1 MLGFYQPISS
11 WTHLLGALLAIC
23 TGAILIRKGWG
34 NRIRVLALF
43 VFMTGI
49 VLMFSMSSIYHAL
62 EPGLGRQVFRK
73 LDYAAIFV
81 MIAGTATPIHLIIFR
96 GWWRWGFIIS
106 LWIIAIIGLLLTII
120 LIDKIPEWVSLSV
133 FMLMGVLA
141 LASIVKAGKMFGI
154 KQISYALIGGG
165 FYVIGAFIDFLRWP
179 DIVPGLLGPHEIF
192 HVFVMLG
199 AASHWLFIYHL
210 ADQPTHARL
219 VFLVKEKSEN
229 EFFARAVGES
239 VFVIATS
246 RKDLRRQVKE
256 KLKEQFYPQLI
267 PAKVRFRFYKDEVL
281 KLDFN

>member
-11 WTHLLGALLAIC
+11 WTHLLGALLTLC

-34 NRIRVLALF
+34 NRIRVLALL

-62 EPGLGRQVFRK
+62 EPGIGRQIFRK

-96 GWWRWGFIIS
+96 GWWRWGMIIS

-120 LIDKIPEWVSLSV
+120 LIDQIPEWVSLMV
-133 FMLMGVLA
+133 FMLMGAAA

-154 KQISYALIGGG
+154 KEITYAILGGC
-165 FYVIGAFIDFLRWP
+165 FYVIGALFDFLRWP
-179 DIVPGLLGPHEIF
+179 EIVPNIFGAHEIF

-199 AASHWLFIYHL
+199 AASHWMFIYHL

-246 RKDLRRQVKE
+246 RSDLRKQVKE
-256 KLKEQFYPQLI
+256 KLQQQFYPQLI
-267 PAKVRFRFYKDEVL
+267 PNKVRFRFYKDVVL
-281 KLDFN
+281 KLDF

>member
-11 WTHLLGALLAIC
+11 WTHLLGALLTLC

-34 NRIRVLALF
+34 NRIRVIALV
-43 VFMTGI
+43 VFMIGI

-62 EPGLGRQVFRK
+62 EPGIGRQIFRK

-96 GWWRWGFIIS
+96 GWWRWGMIIS

-120 LIDKIPEWVSLSV
+120 LIDQIPEWVSLMV
-133 FMLMGVLA
+133 FMLMGAAA
-141 LASIVKAGKMFGI
+141 LASIVKAGKMLGI
-154 KQISYALIGGG
+154 KEITYAILGSC
-165 FYVIGAFIDFLRWP
+165 FYVIGALFDFLHWP
-179 DIVPGLLGPHEIF
+179 EIVPGLFGAHEIF

-199 AASHWLFIYHL
+199 AASHWMFIYHL

-246 RKDLRRQVKE
+246 RSDLRRLVKE
-256 KLKEQFYPQLI
+256 KLTEQFYPQLI
-267 PAKVRFRFYKDEVL
+267 PNKVRFRFYKDVVI
-281 KLDFN
+281 KLDAN

>member
-11 WTHLLGALLAIC
+11 WTHLLGALLAIF

-96 GWWRWGFIIS
+96 GLWRWGLIIS
-106 LWIIAIIGLLLTII
+106 LWIIAIIGLLMTII
-120 LIDKIPEWVSLSV
+120 LIDQIPEWVSLSV
-133 FMLMGVLA
+133 FMLMGALA
-141 LASIVKAGKMFGI
+141 LASIAKAGKMFGI
-154 KQISYALIGGG
+154 RQIVFALLGGG
-165 FYVIGAFIDFLRWP
+165 FYVIGALIDFLRWP

-199 AASHWLFIYHL
+199 AASHWLFVYHL

-239 VFVIATS
+239 VFIIATS
-246 RKDLRRQVKE
+246 RSDLRRQVKE
-256 KLKEQFYPQLI
+256 KLYEQFYPQLI
-267 PAKVRFRFYKDEVL
+267 PNKVRFRFYKDVVL
-281 KLDFN
+281 KLDFK

>member
-11 WTHLLGALLAIC
+11 WTHLLGALLTLC

-34 NRIRVLALF
+34 NRIRVLALL

-62 EPGLGRQVFRK
+62 EPGIGRQIFRK

-96 GWWRWGFIIS
+96 GWWRWGMIIS

-120 LIDKIPEWVSLSV
+120 LIDQIQERVSLMV
-133 FMLMGVLA
+133 FMLMGAAA

-154 KQISYALIGGG
+154 KEITYAILGGC
-165 FYVIGAFIDFLRWP
+165 FYVIGALFDFLRWP
-179 DIVPGLLGPHEIF
+179 EIIPNIFGAHEIF

-199 AASHWLFIYHL
+199 AASHWMFIYHL

-246 RKDLRRQVKE
+246 RSDLRKQVKE
-256 KLKEQFYPQLI
+256 KLQQQFYPQLI
-267 PAKVRFRFYKDEVL
+267 PNKVRFRFYKDVVL
-281 KLDFN
+281 KLDF

>member
-11 WTHLLGALLAIC
+11 WTHLLGALLAIF

-96 GWWRWGFIIS
+96 GLWRWGLIIS
-106 LWIIAIIGLLLTII
+106 LWIIAIIGLLMTII
-120 LIDKIPEWVSLSV
+120 LIDQIPEWVSLSV
-133 FMLMGVLA
+133 FMLMGALA
-141 LASIVKAGKMFGI
+141 LASIAKAGKMFGI
-154 KQISYALIGGG
+154 RQIVFALLGGG
-165 FYVIGAFIDFLRWP
+165 FYVIGALIDFLRWP

-199 AASHWLFIYHL
+199 AASHWLFVYHL

-246 RKDLRRQVKE
+246 RSDLRRRVKE
-256 KLKEQFYPQLI
+256 KLSEQFYPQLI
-267 PAKVRFRFYKDEVL
+267 PNKVRFRFYKDVVM
-281 KLDFN
+281 KLDIN

>member
-34 NRIRVLALF
+34 NRIRVLALI

-106 LWIIAIIGLLLTII
+106 LWVIATIGLLLTII
-120 LIDKIPEWVSLSV
+120 LIDQIPEWVSLTV
-133 FMLMGVLA
+133 FMLMGMLA
-141 LASIVKAGKMFGI
+141 LASIAKAGKMLGI
-154 KQISYALIGGG
+154 RQISYALLGGG
-165 FYVIGAFIDFLRWP
+165 FYVIGALIDFLRWP
-179 DIVPGLLGPHEIF
+179 EIVLGPHEIF
-192 HVFVMLG
+192 HFFVMLG
-199 AASHWLFIYHL
+199 VASHWLFIYHL

-246 RKDLRRQVKE
+246 RNDLRRQVKE
-256 KLKEQFYPQLI
+256 KLKEQFYPQFI
-267 PAKVRFRFYKDEVL
+267 PEKVRFRFYKDEVL
-281 KLDFN
+281 KLDFK

>member
-11 WTHLLGALLAIC
+11 WTHLLGALLTLC

-34 NRIRVLALF
+34 NRIRVLALL

-62 EPGLGRQVFRK
+62 EPGIGRQIFRK

-96 GWWRWGFIIS
+96 GWWRWGMIIS

-120 LIDKIPEWVSLSV
+120 LIDQIPERVSLMV
-133 FMLMGVLA
+133 FMLMGAAA

-154 KQISYALIGGG
+154 KEITYAILGGC
-165 FYVIGAFIDFLRWP
+165 FYVIGALFDFLRWP
-179 DIVPGLLGPHEIF
+179 EIIPNIFGAHEIF

-199 AASHWLFIYHL
+199 AASHWMFIYHL

-246 RKDLRRQVKE
+246 RSDLRKQVKE
-256 KLKEQFYPQLI
+256 KLQQQFYPQLI
-267 PAKVRFRFYKDEVL
+267 PNKVRFRFYKDVVL
-281 KLDFN
+281 KLDF

>member
-11 WTHLLGALLAIC
+11 WTHLLGALLTLC

-34 NRIRVLALF
+34 NRIRVLALL

-62 EPGLGRQVFRK
+62 EPGIGRQIFRK

-96 GWWRWGFIIS
+96 GWWRWGMIIS

-120 LIDKIPEWVSLSV
+120 LIDQIPEWVSLMV
-133 FMLMGVLA
+133 FMLMGAAA

-154 KQISYALIGGG
+154 KEITYAILGGC
-165 FYVIGAFIDFLRWP
+165 FYVIGALFDFLRWP
-179 DIVPGLLGPHEIF
+179 EIVPNIFGAHEIF

-199 AASHWLFIYHL
+199 AASHWMFIYHL

-246 RKDLRRQVKE
+246 RSDLRKQVKE
-256 KLKEQFYPQLI
+256 KLHKQFYPQLI
-267 PAKVRFRFYKDEVL
+267 PNKVRFRFYKDVVL
-281 KLDFN
+281 KLDF